1 MSFPKDTGKTKST
14 VAADRSSPER
24 AQGEFEKPSHW
35 PPAPRNLADLKIPHT
50 LVTNLMLRH
59 LRTRGVSTL
68 TSLSESM
75 KLSVAVIESLFEEL
89 RKLQLIHVKG
99 MVGNDYAFE
108 LTSGGRN
115 QASESSEFCHYAGPA
130 PVSLG
135 EYYQAI
141 RTQAAKVK
149 VNRARLRAAL
159 SDLVV
164 SDRLLDQLGPA
175 LISQQSL
182 FLYGPTGNGKTSYAE
197 RLVRV
202 YGDTVVM
209 PYTIEVDG
217 QIVILHDPVVHRKTT
232 IDTHGLDPR
241 WVVCQR
247 PCITVGGELVA
258 NLLDLQMDRASGTYL
273 APLQMKANNGML
285 IIDDLG
291 RQTISPQELMNRWIV
306 PLDRRVDY
314 LTLSYGM
321 KFEIPFELLVVFAT
335 NLEPADLADEAFLRR
350 IPNKISVDTVNEKT
364 FDEIF
369 ERAAAQHGF
378 PSDPASAEYLRSL
391 CLRRSG
397 HELRACQPHDI
408 FQILGWISQ
417 YEERPVQLNRLELD
431 RAVALYFARM
441 EAAAQRP
448 PSPAADVAK
457 TD

>member
-1 MSFPKDTGKTKST
+1 MSSQKDTGMTKST
-14 VAADRSSPER
+14 DLADGSSREG
-24 AQGEFEKPSHW
+24 AKAEFEKPVHW
-35 PPAPRNLADLKIPHT
+35 PTAPRNLADLKIPHT

-68 TSLSESM
+68 ASLSESM
-75 KLSVAVIESLFEEL
+75 KLSVGVVESLFEEL
-89 RKLQLIHVKG
+89 RKMQLIHVKG

-108 LTSGGRN
+108 LTSAGRN
-115 QASESSEFCHYAGPA
+115 QASESSEFCNYAGPA

-141 RTQAAKVK
+141 RAQAAKVK
-149 VNRARLRAAL
+149 VNRARLRAAF

-209 PYTIEVDG
+209 PYTVEVDG
-217 QIVILHDPVVHRKTT
+217 QIVILHDPVVHKKTQ
-232 IDTHGLDPR
+232 IDPQGLDAR

-258 NLLDLQMDRASGTYL
+258 TLLDLQIDKASGTYL

-291 RQTISPQELMNRWIV
+291 RQTISPQELLNRWIV

-335 NLEPADLADEAFLRR
+335 NLQPGDLADEAFLRR
-350 IPNKISVDTVNEKT
+350 IPNKVSVDAVNVQM
-364 FDEIF
+364 FDQIF
-369 ERAAAQHGF
+369 ERTAAQFGL

-391 CLRRSG
+391 CLRSG
-397 HELRACQPHDI
+397 GQELRACQPHDI
-408 FQILGWISQ
+408 FQILQWISE
-417 YEERPVQLNRLELD
+417 YEERPVQLDRTELE
-431 RAVALYFARM
+431 RAVKLYFARM
-441 EAAAQRP
+441 EAVVPTQ
-448 PSPAADVAK
+448 SD
-457 TD
+457 